1 MKNIFKTTIFAFL
14 LLVLASCTND
24 NDPIAQASGDF
35 KLLAPSNGTTYTLSP
50 ANATTVITTLVWDY
64 ADNGVQS
71 ASSYSIEL
79 AKSGTN
85 FAKIINGGTTA
96 DRYYPFTVEQL
107 NGLLSPTDFT
117 PYQAA
122 SIDVRIKSSL
132 GTTANAI
139 VQYSNVIT
147 LKLTPY
153 STALPKLYVPGAY
166 AEASGYT
173 KDWDPASSPQLASSG
188 YGKFDYEGYVYF
200 KDANKEYKFTTEPA
214 WSKPGEYAAGATAN
228 TLTAGGPNNLK
239 IESAGYFRFEVDT
252 EKLTYKATPVIWS
265 VTGSGTPLGWPS
277 GPDGTSGQDH
287 DMTYNP
293 TTKVWTITL
302 NLTADEIKFR
312 ANDGWALNLGGFQAD
327 KPGVGETMSYGGA
340 NVKVPSAG
348 NYTITLDLSSPRN
361 YKYTLTKN

>member
-14 LLVLASCTND
+14 LLALASCTND

-132 GTTANAI
+132 GTTANAL

-153 STALPKLYVPGAY
+153 STALPKIGVPGNHQGWA
-166 AEASGYT
+166 
-173 KDWDPASSPQLASSG
+173 PANATTLPLLASSG
-188 YGKFDYEGYVYF
+188 YGKTDFEGYAKLDGEF
-200 KDANKEYKFTTEPA
+200 KFLAPKADGSFDWGTTDWGDDNTFSGKLVEANEKNCT
-214 WSKPGEYAAGATAN
+214 ATA
-228 TLTAGGPNNLK
+228 GYYR
-239 IESAGYFRFEVDT
+239 IEADT
-252 EKLTYKATPVIWS
+252 QKLTYKSTLISTW
-265 VTGSGTPLGWPS
+265 GIIGDGTPGDWS
-277 GPDGTSGQDH
+277 TSTP
-287 DMTYNP
+287 MTYNP
-293 TTKVWTITL
+293 TTKVWTVTA
-302 NLTADEIKFR
+302 NLTAKTFKFR
-312 ANDGWALNLGGFQAD
+312 ANNAWDIDLGDYQTD
-327 KPGVGETMSYGGA
+327 KPGVGEVMSYGGK
-340 NVKVPSAG
+340 NITIPSDG

-361 YKYTLTKN
+361 YKYTLIKN

>member
-14 LLVLASCTND
+14 LLALASCTND

-35 KLLAPSNGTTYTLSP
+35 KLLAPSNGTTYKLSP
-50 ANATTVITTLVWDY
+50 ANASTVITTLVWDY
-64 ADNGVQS
+64 ANNGVQS
-71 ASSYSIEL
+71 ASSYTIEL

-85 FAKIINGGTTA
+85 FAKKISGGTTT
-96 DRYYPFTVEQL
+96 DRFFPFTVEQL
-107 NGLLSPTDFT
+107 NGLLDPTDFI
-117 PYQAA
+117 PYQEA
-122 SIDVRIKSSL
+122 SVDVRIKSSL
-132 GTTANAI
+132 GTTANAV

-153 STALPKLYVPGAY
+153 STALPKLYVPGSY
-166 AEASGYT
+166 AEASGYPKNWEP
-173 KDWDPASSPQLASSG
+173 KDSPQLASSG
-188 YGKFDYEGYVYF
+188 FGKVDYEGYVFF
-200 KDANKEYKFTTEPA
+200 KNANDKFKFTTEPA
-214 WSKPGEYAAGATAN
+214 FSKPGEYAAGPTAN
-228 TLTAGGPNNLK
+228 TLLKDAGSDLVMPA
-239 IESAGYFRFEVDT
+239 AGYYRIEVDT

-293 TTKVWTITL
+293 TTKVWSITL